1 MILFDLRAVPR
12 SSYVVLKLICV
23 YEDQRAQERNEND
36 EREVQESEQRI
47 DFKDA
52 EDQAEWHNES
62 PWVVKSVVLM
72 LD

>member
-52 EDQAEWHNES
+52 EDQA
-62 PWVVKSVVLM
+62 K
-72 LD
+72 